1 MEEDGERAKGKKY
14 LNYEEYKKIAFML
27 ISHIHQKEEMSEAGA
42 ESKGEFQSDR
52 MIPYIVLEVWNLGIL
67 YSSEVRNVWGWM

>member
-42 ESKGEFQSDR
+42 ESKGMF
-52 MIPYIVLEVWNLGIL
+52 
-67 YSSEVRNVWGWM
+67 